1 MGTLYSIRPGS
12 CQTIVLTA
20 LSCSVTMRARSA
32 WESSRRMSLLDRV
45 AIPVL
50 AAVFVALAAPAGT
63 PASASDAPPA
73 PIPLADRLASLVRAP
88 ALSPEETGIVVL
100 LLPEGRPIYTR
111 NADRPLLPAS
121 TLKILT
127 STAALALLKPEFVY
141 QTRLLADG
149 PIDAAGTLTGNLYIQ
164 GSGAPDLVGES
175 WWMMARR
182 LSALGLRR
190 IDGDLVA
197 DESYFDAGRRPPGWP
212 HPAADSWYNAPVG
225 ALSCNFNVVTVTVD
239 PSPLLGA
246 RPDLTLEPAASYF
259 QVLNRATT
267 TSGPTSLAVSRSF
280 ENGQNALVVGGTIR
294 RGVGPAVFHRSV
306 EEPALYALNAFREI
320 ARAEHIEFKGSLTV
334 GTVPEKA
341 RELHTYESRP
351 LGALVR
357 DMNKNSNNFM
367 AEMVLKTLGAQFVE
381 TPGTSAGGAMVVRD
395 YLSGLGL
402 DLSNTRMVDGS
413 GLSDEDRVSARLL
426 AEVLARAWD
435 DFEIGPEIVASLPIG
450 GADGTLDERFGGEG
464 SRRRVR
470 SKTGRIAAALT
481 LAGYVANHD
490 GRTFAFAVLANRPRG
505 TIDAVHRAIDR
516 IVDEIAASTDA
527 DLGPAPAEQ
536 SPPAS
541 KPSASTPAPAPPP
554 RSGPAPLSPRR

>member
-1 MGTLYSIRPGS
+1 M
-12 CQTIVLTA
+12 TA
-20 LSCSVTMRARSA
+20 GV
-32 WESSRRMSLLDRV
+32 SSEM
-45 AIPVL
+45 PPPTH
-50 AAVFVALAAPAGT
+50 ALAPPRVPACRRIPLLFVT
-63 PASASDAPPA
+63 SLALASPASASAEVAADHAAPVETPSVTV
-73 PIPLADRLASLVRAP
+73 PLADRLAPLMRAP
-88 ALSPEETGIVVL
+88 ALSPDDTGIAVL
-100 LLPEGRPIYTR
+100 LLPGGRPIFTR
-111 NADRPLLPAS
+111 NADRPAQPAS
-121 TLKILT
+121 TMKILT
-127 STAALALLKPEFVY
+127 SAAALALLKPEFVY
-141 QTRLLADG
+141 QTRIFADSA
-149 PIDAAGTLTGNLYIQ
+149 IDGSGSVAGNLYLQ

-175 WWMMARR
+175 WWLVARR
-182 LSALGLRR
+182 LAALGLRR
-190 IDGDLVA
+190 IEGDLVA
-197 DESYFDAGRRPPGWP
+197 DESYFDTVRRPSGWP
-212 HPAADSWYNAPVG
+212 APAADSWYNAPIG

-294 RGVGPAVFHRSV
+294 RGGGPAVFHRSV

-320 ARAEHIEFKGSLTV
+320 ARAEHIEIKGNLTV

-367 AEMVLKTLGAQFVE
+367 AEMVLKTLGAQFTE
-381 TPGTSAGGAMVVRD
+381 TPGTTANGAKVVRD

-402 DLSNTRMVDGS
+402 DLSSTRMVDGS
-413 GLSDEDRVSARLL
+413 GLSEEDRVPARLL

-435 DFEIGPEIVASLPIG
+435 DFEIGPEMVASLPIG

-470 SKTGRIAAALT
+470 AKTGRIASALA
-481 LAGYVANHD
+481 LAGYAANHD
-490 GRTFAFAVLANRPRG
+490 GRAFAFAVLANRPRG

-516 IVDEIAASTDA
+516 IVDEIAASTDS
-527 DLGPAPAEQ
+527 DLGPAPVGEG
-536 SPPAS
+536 PPAA
-541 KPSASTPAPAPPP
+541 KPSASTPAPSPPP